1 MLHSVSAMPT
11 RRAVQER
18 GRMLYRLADL
28 VEENAE
34 ELALLETLVSNL
46 KPSVNATVLPRQ
58 YAFHNL
64 CMSDR
69 MLGNL

>member
-1 MLHSVSAMPT
+1 
-11 RRAVQER
+11 
-18 GRMLYRLADL
+18 MLYRLADL

-58 YAFHNL
+58 SAFHNVSL
-64 CMSDR
+64 SDR
-69 MLGNL
+69 MLGSL

>member
-1 MLHSVSAMPT
+1 MLHSISAIPT

-46 KPSVNATVLPRQ
+46 KPSVNATVLPR
-58 YAFHNL
+58 
-64 CMSDR
+64 
-69 MLGNL
+69 

>member
-1 MLHSVSAMPT
+1 MLHSISAIPT

-46 KPSVNATVLPRQ
+46 KPSVNANCVAKTVCISQPV
-58 YAFHNL
+58 FV
-64 CMSDR
+64 
-69 MLGNL
+69 

>member
-1 MLHSVSAMPT
+1 MLHSISAIPT

-34 ELALLETLVSNL
+34 ELAVLESLVSNL
-46 KPSVNATVLPRQ
+46 KPSVNAIVLPR
-58 YAFHNL
+58 
-64 CMSDR
+64 
-69 MLGNL
+69 

>member
-1 MLHSVSAMPT
+1 
-11 RRAVQER
+11 VQER

-46 KPSVNATVLPRQ
+46 KPSVNANCVAKTVCISQPV
-58 YAFHNL
+58 FV
-64 CMSDR
+64 
-69 MLGNL
+69 